1 MISTAII
8 LFREVLEAALLI
20 GLIAAGTRT
29 IPGRTR
35 WIISGV
41 AAGLAGAAL
50 VAAFTDSIASLASGV
65 GQELFNA
72 GILGIAV
79 AMLAW
84 HNIWMASHGMAMARE
99 ARDLGAA
106 VRDGSSELS
115 AIMLAVGLAVL
126 REGSESVL
134 FLHGISASEGGQQS
148 TLYLGALLGIGAGA
162 TAGYA
167 LYAGLLRIPVRWF
180 FNATAG
186 LVLLMAA
193 GLSAQAAA
201 FLIQA
206 DVLQHLTT
214 PLWDSS
220 GFIPPQSIVGVALH
234 SLAGYEPQPSGMQ
247 LLFFISTAL
256 LILLG
261 MKLAKPGQPH
271 STH

>member
-20 GLIAAGTRT
+20 GLIAAGTKA

-35 WIISGV
+35 WIVSGI

-72 GILGIAV
+72 SVLGIAV

-99 ARDLGAA
+99 AKNLGTA
-106 VRDGSSELS
+106 VREGSSELS
-115 AIMLAVGLAVL
+115 AIMLVVGLAVL

-134 FLHGISASEGGQQS
+134 FLHGIGAAEGGQQS
-148 TLYLGALLGIGAGA
+148 ALYLGALLGISAGA
-162 TAGYA
+162 AAGYG
-167 LYAGLLRIPVRWF
+167 LYAGLLHIPVRWF

-193 GLSAQAAA
+193 GFAAQAAA

-206 DVLQHLTT
+206 DVLQHFTT

-220 GFIPPQSIVGVALH
+220 AFIPAQSALGVALH

-247 LLFFISTAL
+247 LLFFAATAL

-261 MKLAKPGQPH
+261 MKLAKPGH
-271 STH
+271 LKSSH